1 MTIIWRKSRAGS
13 FERGES
19 YCDRAYSASHQL
31 PTPERNTERSS
42 KLARRLE
49 QLEAEIEELEMQT
62 TELTAAMQETNDAS
76 ELMELQQKLDQL
88 TEQQEAAMTEWE
100 EVAEQA

>member
-1 MTIIWRKSRAGS
+1 
-13 FERGES
+13 
-19 YCDRAYSASHQL
+19 
-31 PTPERNTERSS
+31 
-42 KLARRLE
+42 
-49 QLEAEIEELEMQT
+49 MQT

-100 EVAEQA
+100 EVAEQAQEERILNYVLYKLG